1 MKYYTTT
8 TEYNGGIDLHARQM
22 YICLM
27 NKEGKILVHRN
38 VRRNDFPYFMKIVEP
53 YLHDL
58 TVCCECTFNWYWLA
72 DACAEADIEFVLGHA
87 LYMKAVHGGKTKND
101 RIDSEKIAHLLRSN
115 LIPPAYVYPAQKR
128 PVRMLLRRRT
138 YFVWKRSEL
147 LAQMTTGAMAEGIE
161 FSGVSQHRRQAWKEA
176 LVSSHTHELHKEAV
190 EANMYMVQHYDKMIS
205 HLEWVILS
213 HTRQEHGCEFGLLKT
228 VPGIG
233 KVIGLTILYE
243 VDDINRFPRV
253 QDFSSY
259 CRLVKGTVAS
269 AGIIKGTRG
278 GKLGNAYL
286 KWAFSQAAI
295 LGKRSHP
302 KLRRYSQKLEAKR
315 KKIVANA
322 ILASKIGRAVYFMLR
337 DKKAFDVNKVTGDK
351 A

>member
-8 TEYNGGIDLHARQM
+8 TRYNCGIDLHARQM
-22 YICLM
+22 YVCLM
-27 NKEGKILVHRN
+27 NKDGKILVHRN
-38 VRRNDFPYFMKIVEP
+38 VRRNDFDYFLKIVDP
-53 YLHDL
+53 YRHDL

-72 DACAEADIEFVLGHA
+72 DACHEAGITFVLGHA

-115 LIPPAYVYPAQKR
+115 LIPPGYVYPAEKR
-128 PVRMLLRRRT
+128 PLRMLLRRRT

-147 LAQMTTGAMAEGIE
+147 LAQMTVGAMTEGIE
-161 FSGVSQHRRQAWKEA
+161 FSGISQHRRQAWKEA
-176 LVSSHTHELHKEAV
+176 LIAAHSNELHREAV
-190 EANMYMVQHYDKMIS
+190 EANMYMVQHYDRVIDK
-205 HLEWVILS
+205 LERVILS
-213 HTRQEHGCEFGLLKT
+213 HTRRDHSWQYNLLKT

-233 KVIGLTILYE
+233 KVIALTILYE
-243 VDDINRFPRV
+243 TDDISRFPRV

-302 KLRRYSQKLEAKR
+302 KLRKFAQRLEAKH
-315 KKIVANA
+315 KKPVANA

-337 DKKAFDVNKVTGDK
+337 DQKPFDVNKVTGDK
-351 A
+351 N

>member
-8 TEYNGGIDLHARQM
+8 SEYNCGIDLHARQM
-22 YICLM
+22 YVCLM
-27 NKEGKILVHRN
+27 NKDGRILVHRN
-38 VRRNDFPYFMKIVEP
+38 VRRNDFDYFLKIVQP
-53 YLHDL
+53 YRHDL

-72 DACAEADIEFVLGHA
+72 DACQEAGITFVLGHA
-87 LYMKAVHGGKTKND
+87 LYMKAIHGSKTKND
-101 RIDSEKIAHLLRSN
+101 RTDSEKIAHLLRSN
-115 LIPPAYVYPAQKR
+115 LIPPGYAYPAEKR
-128 PVRMLLRRRT
+128 PLRMLLRRRT

-147 LAQMTTGAMAEGIE
+147 LAQMTVGAMTEGIE
-161 FSGVSQHRRQAWKEA
+161 FSGVSQNRRQAWKEA
-176 LVSSHTHELHKEAV
+176 LIAAHPNELHREAV
-190 EANMYMVQHYDKMIS
+190 EANMYIVQHYDKVIDK
-205 HLEWVILS
+205 LERVILK
-213 HTRQEHGCEFGLLKT
+213 HTRRDHSWQFNLLKT

-233 KVIGLTILYE
+233 KVIALTILYE
-243 VDDINRFPRV
+243 TDDMSRFPRV

-302 KLRRYSQKLEAKR
+302 KLGKFAQRLLAKH
-315 KKIVANA
+315 KKPVANA

-337 DKKAFDVNKVTGDK
+337 DGKPFDVNKVTGDK
-351 A
+351 D

>member
-8 TEYNGGIDLHARQM
+8 TEYNCGIDLHARQM
-22 YICLM
+22 YVCVM
-27 NKEGKILVHRN
+27 NKDGRILVHRN
-38 VRRNDFPYFMKIVEP
+38 VRRNDFDYFLKIVNP
-53 YLHDL
+53 YRHDL

-72 DACAEADIEFVLGHA
+72 DACQEAGITFVLGHA
-87 LYMKAVHGGKTKND
+87 LYMKALHGSKTKND

-115 LIPPAYVYPAQKR
+115 LIPPGYTYPAEKR
-128 PVRMLLRRRT
+128 PLRMLLRRRT

-147 LAQMTTGAMAEGIE
+147 LAQMTVGAMTEGIE
-161 FSGVSQHRRQAWKEA
+161 FSGVSQHRRQAWMEA
-176 LVSSHTHELHKEAV
+176 LIAAHSNEFYREAV
-190 EANMYMVQHYDKMIS
+190 RANMFIVQHYDKVIDK
-205 HLEWVILS
+205 LERVILK
-213 HTRQEHGCEFGLLKT
+213 HTRRDHGWQYNLLKT

-233 KVIGLTILYE
+233 KVIALTILFE
-243 VDDINRFPRV
+243 VDDISRFPRV

-302 KLRRYSQKLEAKR
+302 KLRKYAQRLEVKH
-315 KKIVANA
+315 KKPVANA

-337 DKKAFDVNKVTGDK
+337 DRKPFDANMVTGDK
-351 A
+351 D